1 MPGGRLTHE
10 DRSRIATW
18 LADGLGYAEI
28 GRRLGR
34 PTSTISREVARNGA
48 SGAYLA
54 DHAQQSAGH
63 RARRR
68 RPRPSETTSD
78 EQSTE
83 MVRDFVDEFA
93 TLLAATG
100 LPRMT
105 ARVFVCLLT
114 ADASGLTAAELV
126 RRLQVSPASVSKSI
140 GYLEAMELVL
150 RRPDPGGRRQRY
162 VIDDDVWL
170 RAWQA
175 DTGAHSEI
183 AGAAQRGITI
193 FGADTTAGARL
204 CRMGQFF
211 ARLSEQMS
219 GSTLAEPV
227 LYDALTV
234 LAALVHAGRPL
245 TLDTLATALDWPRS
259 RLTSALDAIQL
270 QPAIA
275 DPLALRTIG
284 PDTYTITIRP
294 DRLSPAQSRAVDDE
308 SRDPPLAERRH
319 GRRRHQEQT
328 DQASAV
334 RTRDATQCST
344 SATAGRVGR

>member
-10 DRSRIATW
+10 DRRRIAAW

-34 PTSTISREVARNGA
+34 PTSTISREVARDGA
-48 SGAYLA
+48 PGDYLA
-54 DHAQQSAGH
+54 DQAQQAADR

-68 RPRPSETTSD
+68 KPARPNEPATD
-78 EQSTE
+78 GQPTE
-83 MVRDFVDEFA
+83 VVRGFMDQFA

-114 ADASGLTAAELV
+114 ADTSGLTAADLV

-140 GYLEAMELVL
+140 GYLEAMVLVA
-150 RRPDPGGRRQRY
+150 RQPDPGGRRERY
-162 VIDDDVWL
+162 FINDDVWL
-170 RAWQA
+170 RAWRA
-175 DTGAHSEI
+175 DTGAHGEV
-183 AGAAQRGITI
+183 ATAAQRGIEI

-204 CRMGQFF
+204 GKMGQFF

-219 GSTLAEPV
+219 GSSILAETAAH
-227 LYDALTV
+227 DALIV

-245 TLDTLATALDWPRS
+245 TLDTLATALDWPRD
-259 RLTSALDAIQL
+259 RATAALNTIQH

-275 DPLALRTIG
+275 DPLALQAIG
-284 PDTYTITIRP
+284 PETYTVTARP
-294 DRLSPAQSRAVDDE
+294 DRLSPAQR
-308 SRDPPLAERRH
+308 
-319 GRRRHQEQT
+319 QT
-328 DQASAV
+328 L
-334 RTRDATQCST
+334 RK
-344 SATAGRVGR
+344 

>member
-1 MPGGRLTHE
+1 MPVPGGRLTHE
-10 DRSRIATW
+10 DRRQIAAW

-34 PTSTISREVARNGA
+34 PTSTISREVARNRA

-54 DHAQQSAGH
+54 DDAQQAAGH

-68 RPRPSETTSD
+68 KPAWPAGPVTD

-83 MVRDFVDEFA
+83 VVRGFVDQFA

-114 ADASGLTAAELV
+114 ADASGLTSADLV

-140 GYLEAMELVL
+140 AYLEAMELVVRQQDL
-150 RRPDPGGRRQRY
+150 GGRRERY

-175 DTGAHSEI
+175 DTSAHGEI
-183 AGAAQRGITI
+183 ATAAQRGIEI
-193 FGADTTAGARL
+193 FGADTIAGARL
-204 CRMGQFF
+204 GKMGQFF

-219 GSTLAEPV
+219 GSTFGETV
-227 LYDALTV
+227 VYDALTV
-234 LAALVHAGRPL
+234 VAALVHAGRPL
-245 TLDTLATALDWPRS
+245 TLGALAGALDWPRD
-259 RLTSALDAIQL
+259 RATAALDAIER

-275 DPLALRTIG
+275 DPLALRASG
-284 PDTYTITIRP
+284 PETYTCTTRP
-294 DRLSPAQSRAVDDE
+294 DRLSPAQREALQIAAQS
-308 SRDPPLAERRH
+308 
-319 GRRRHQEQT
+319 
-328 DQASAV
+328 
-334 RTRDATQCST
+334 
-344 SATAGRVGR
+344 